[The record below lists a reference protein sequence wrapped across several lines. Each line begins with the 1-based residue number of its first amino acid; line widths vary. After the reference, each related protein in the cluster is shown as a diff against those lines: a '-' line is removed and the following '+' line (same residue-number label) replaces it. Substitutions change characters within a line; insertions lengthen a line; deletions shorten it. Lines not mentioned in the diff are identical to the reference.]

1 MIVNFRYLPFFH
13 PHLEGKR
20 TVGSTSISETQAPW
34 SLRIQYIN
42 SRYELVITQG
52 KF

>member
-1 MIVNFRYLPFFH
+1 MLGGQENSRFYIDLR
-13 PHLEGKR
+13 K
-20 TVGSTSISETQAPW
+20 QAPW

-42 SRYELVITQG
+42 SRYEVVITQG